1 MALFKR
7 LAARAREGYRRMSIQ
22 LLLSLS
28 FTAVA
33 LAGIAF
39 MGASLLLRFS
49 DSAQSLTQEAT
60 QRVLAQVNMNLDSHL
75 RRMMRVSDTVYYRII
90 KKTDLTQRS
99 MGEAM
104 SLLYEEN
111 RDALVSIAV
120 FNEGGG
126 LETAVPL
133 SSIKPTAFPNESSWF
148 CLALER
154 MENLHFS
161 TPHIQELFDD
171 PDHPYRW
178 VVSLSRHVQLTRD
191 GNTERGVLLVDMN
204 FSGIAQVCRDI
215 ELPNGGYVY
224 LTDRSGEL
232 IYHPRQQ
239 LIYSGLL
246 EENNLTAAGYPDGS
260 HHERFQGQE
269 REVTVKTVGY
279 TGWKLVGVVPAGQ

>member
-104 SLLYEEN
+104 SL
-111 RDALVSIAV
+111 
-120 FNEGGG
+120 
-126 LETAVPL
+126 
-133 SSIKPTAFPNESSWF
+133 
-148 CLALER
+148 
-154 MENLHFS
+154 
-161 TPHIQELFDD
+161 
-171 PDHPYRW
+171 
-178 VVSLSRHVQLTRD
+178 
-191 GNTERGVLLVDMN
+191 
-204 FSGIAQVCRDI
+204 
-215 ELPNGGYVY
+215 
-224 LTDRSGEL
+224 
-232 IYHPRQQ
+232 
-239 LIYSGLL
+239 
-246 EENNLTAAGYPDGS
+246 
-260 HHERFQGQE
+260 
-269 REVTVKTVGY
+269 
-279 TGWKLVGVVPAGQ
+279 